1 MKYNQLGKTG
11 WSVSAIGY
19 GAAPLGGAYGSFDE
33 AEAIRSVQTA
43 LELGINFF
51 DVSPYYGS
59 TRAETLLGQAFKG
72 VGRDR
77 FYLATKVGRY
87 GHTEKDFDFSAA
99 RVTRSVEESLQRLG
113 VSHLDLIQ
121 CHDIE
126 FVSLRQ
132 VIDEALPAL
141 EKLKAQGKVRAIGI
155 TGLPLK
161 IFQVVLPAAR
171 VDTLLSYCHHCLND
185 TSLRSLIPLAQ
196 THEVG
201 VINASPFGM
210 GLLTERGPSG
220 WHPASAEIKS
230 ACARA
235 VAYARAKGAE
245 LGQVALPFAMAHPAI
260 ATTFVGMPTVNNVR
274 QNLNWIEENTVN
286 VELLAEVQNIL
297 RPVQDQTW
305 PSGRAENN

>member
-1 MKYNQLGKTG
+1 MKYNPLGKTG
-11 WSVSAIGY
+11 WSVSVIGY

-43 LELGINFF
+43 LDLGVNFF
-51 DVSPYYGS
+51 DVSPYYGT
-59 TRAETLLGQAFKG
+59 TRAEILLGQAFTG
-72 VGRDR
+72 IARDR

-126 FVSLRQ
+126 FASLRQ

-141 EKLKAQGKVRAIGI
+141 DKLKAQGKVRAIGI

-161 IFQVVLPAAR
+161 IFRVVLAEAR
-171 VDTLLSYCHHCLND
+171 VDTILSYCHHCLND
-185 TSLRSLIPLAQ
+185 TSLRSLIPFLTAQ
-196 THEVG
+196 G
-201 VINASPFGM
+201 AGIINASPFGM
-210 GLLTERGPSG
+210 GLLTDRGPSA

-235 VAYARAKGAE
+235 VAHAKTKGFD
-245 LGQVALPFAMAHPAI
+245 LGQVALPFAMNHPEI
-260 ATTFVGMPTVNNVR
+260 ATTFVGMPSVSNVR
-274 QNLNWIEENTVN
+274 HNLRWIEESLNE
-286 VELLAEVQNIL
+286 ELLTEVRAIL
-297 RPVQDQTW
+297 QPVQDQTW

>member
-11 WSVSAIGY
+11 WAVSAIGY

-33 AEAIRSVQTA
+33 AEAIRSIQTA
-43 LELGINFF
+43 LDLGVNFF
-51 DVSPYYGS
+51 DVSPYYGL

-72 VGRDR
+72 IARDR

-87 GHTEKDFDFSAA
+87 GHTEKDFDFSTA

-126 FVSLRQ
+126 FASLRQ
-132 VIDEALPAL
+132 VIDEAIPAL

-161 IFQVVLPAAR
+161 IFRVVLAETS
-171 VDTLLSYCHHCLND
+171 VDAILSYCHHCLND
-185 TSLRSLIPLAQ
+185 TSLRSLIPMLKIKS
-196 THEVG
+196 VG
-201 VINASPFGM
+201 IINASPFAM
-210 GLLTERGPSG
+210 SLLTERGPSA

-235 VAYARAKGAE
+235 VVHAKAMGFE
-245 LGQVALPFAMAHPAI
+245 IGQIALPFALDHPDL
-260 ATTFVGMPTVNNVR
+260 ATTFVGMPTVSNVR
-274 QNLNWIEENTVN
+274 SNLRWMEEPVN
-286 VELLAEVQNIL
+286 HELLAEVREIL
-297 RPVQDQTW
+297 RPIQDHTW
-305 PSGRAENN
+305 ASGRAENN